1 MGARRLLRIWLGDS
15 EEVPGDI
22 EDYFIHTEDS
32 MIMIE
37 STTDED
43 VEVLIGPALFPQIR
57 ACMDRLE
64 ER

>member
-1 MGARRLLRIWLGDS
+1 MGARRRLRIWLGDS

-22 EDYFIHTEDS
+22 KDYFIHTEDS

-37 STTDED
+37 SNTEED

-57 ACMDRLE
+57 SCMDSLE